1 MGNAG
6 IYEFRKVRLFKH
18 LYEVILCM
26 NGISL
31 KDKEKYMYWVVEERM
46 VCPRT
51 GTTFIHVLT
60 VKNLRLIIWYKGD
73 YFISP
78 GSVLVTGPFGIAVD
92 GRLRKL
98 HILRAF
104 PYTPPFWSS
113 FLANSTCP
121 GNDGTLLTRCEHR
134 QDCVFALCPYGAIA
148 S

>member
-1 MGNAG
+1 MRNAG

-18 LYEVILCM
+18 LYDVILCM

-51 GTTFIHVLT
+51 GTIFIHVLT
-60 VKNLRLIIWYKGD
+60 VKNLRLIIWFKGD

-92 GRLRKL
+92 GRLRQL

-104 PYTPPFWSS
+104 PYTPPFGHHFWRTRRARAITAPCSPA
-113 FLANSTCP
+113 ANIARIVCSLC
-121 GNDGTLLTRCEHR
+121 
-134 QDCVFALCPYGAIA
+134 ALMVL
-148 S
+148 

>member
-1 MGNAG
+1 
-6 IYEFRKVRLFKH
+6 
-18 LYEVILCM
+18 
-26 NGISL
+26 
-31 KDKEKYMYWVVEERM
+31 MYWVVEERM

-121 GNDGTLLTRCEHR
+121 GNDGTLLIRCEHR